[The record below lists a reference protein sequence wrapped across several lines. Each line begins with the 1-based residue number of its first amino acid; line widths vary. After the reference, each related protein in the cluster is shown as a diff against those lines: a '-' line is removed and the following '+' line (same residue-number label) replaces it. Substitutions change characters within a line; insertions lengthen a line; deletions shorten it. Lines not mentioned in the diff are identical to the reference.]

1 MLVDEALVLVKAGNG
16 GNGAVSFRREKYIN
30 RGGPDGG
37 DGGDGGD
44 VIFKCSEDVN
54 TLTQYL
60 RKKHYVAKDGG
71 QGAKQKKTGRDG
83 DDLVLEV
90 PVGTVI
96 YDGKSGDLIHDF
108 TTKNEV
114 FTVAEGGRG
123 GLGNVHFKSATHQ
136 TPKEFKPGEIVS
148 EKLLKLELK
157 LIADVG
163 LVGLPNAGKST
174 LLSVISNATPKI
186 ASYPFTT
193 TEPVLGKVSHK
204 QKEFVV
210 ADIPGLIKDASA
222 GKGLGHKFLKHI
234 GRTKMIVHVLDA
246 TSPDPKK
253 DYQIIRDELKNYQG
267 NLEGLKEIVAIN
279 KTDIA
284 TNLPT
289 DLKYDVAIS
298 AVNRTNTGKLLDLII
313 KNL

>member
-1 MLVDEALVLVKAGNG
+1 MLVDEALISVKAGNG
-16 GNGAVSFRREKYIN
+16 GDGAVSFRREKYIN
-30 RGGPDGG
+30 KGGPDGG

-60 RKKHYVAKDGG
+60 RKKHYVAEDGG

-83 DDLVLEV
+83 NDLILKV
-90 PVGTVI
+90 PVGTMI
-96 YDGKSGDLIHDF
+96 YDEQSGNLIHDF
-108 TTKNEV
+108 TTKNEM
-114 FTVAEGGRG
+114 FTVAKGGKG
-123 GLGNVHFKSATHQ
+123 GLGNVRFKSATHQ
-136 TPKEFKPGEIVS
+136 TPKEFKPGEVVDKKI
-148 EKLLKLELK
+148 LKLELK

-186 ASYPFTT
+186 APYPFTT

-204 QKEFVV
+204 QKEFIV
-210 ADIPGLIKDASA
+210 ADIPGLIENASA

-234 GRTKMIVHVLDA
+234 GRTKIIVHVVDA
-246 TSPDPKK
+246 NSPDPKK
-253 DYQIIRDELKNYQG
+253 DYQTVRDELKNYQG
-267 NLEGLKEIVAIN
+267 DLENLKEITTMS
-279 KTDIA
+279 KTDTA
-284 TNLPT
+284 TKLPA

-298 AVNRTNTGKLLDLII
+298 AVDRTNIDKLLDLII
-313 KNL
+313 ENL